1 MAQEWRQGGKQ
12 MNKIKEKNEQG
23 LTYSRDTSSGN
34 IGMDK

>member
-1 MAQEWRQGGKQ
+1 MADEKRDKR